1 MCALQ
6 GPLLHWRR
14 AVCFICS
21 PTELSVSSSRLP
33 TQAPDRGEVS
43 EALTSAQNVREP
55 LKSQSSRYILF

>member
-14 AVCFICS
+14 AVCLS
-21 PTELSVSSSRLP
+21 AAPQNGSVSSSRLP
-33 TQAPDRGEVS
+33 TQGPDRGEVS

-55 LKSQSSRYILF
+55 LKSQSSR